1 MAKNGYNSWWLWS
14 VVCFVCFSSPFRFV
28 LVVFSLSFRCFFAVF
43 SFGIRYVLDRLTNNE
58 RKHNERRTRDERE
71 VNEKRTIIAW
81 LASEF
86 CSQMYKTITLYTIC
100 CVEICEWCNVA
111 RKIFLSTEHTEDT
124 ETILV
129 EDYSKDFVL
138 DLPIGYFCHDSAKNK
153 FLDLFSALAAPKIRA
168 VGDP

>member
-1 MAKNGYNSWWLWS
+1 ML
-14 VVCFVCFSSPFRFV
+14 
-28 LVVFSLSFRCFFAVF
+28 
-43 SFGIRYVLDRLTNNE
+43 RYVNGVISHGNFSYPRNTQ
-58 RKHNERRTRDERE
+58 K
-71 VNEKRTIIAW
+71 A
-81 LASEF
+81 
-86 CSQMYKTITLYTIC
+86 
-100 CVEICEWCNVA
+100 
-111 RKIFLSTEHTEDT
+111 

>member
-1 MAKNGYNSWWLWS
+1 MAENRHNGWRLWLTD
-14 VVCFVCFSSPFRFV
+14 CFVCLSSPFRLA
-28 LVVFSLSFRCFFAVF
+28 LVVFSSSFRCFFAVF
-43 SFGIRYVLDRLTNNE
+43 SFVIRYVLDRLTNNE
-58 RKHNERRTRDERE
+58 RKHNERRTRNERE

-86 CSQMYKTITLYTIC
+86 CSQMYKTITLYAIC

-111 RKIFLSTEHTEDT
+111 RKFFLSTEHTEDT

-138 DLPIGYFCHDSAKNK
+138 DLPIGYFCHDSA
-153 FLDLFSALAAPKIRA
+153 
-168 VGDP
+168 